1 MPNVQPYNCPFCE
14 AEMLFEEPK
23 SFYRCPDCK
32 TIVAL
37 GDRPPENEPEDT
49 E

>member
-1 MPNVQPYNCPFCE
+1 
-14 AEMLFEEPK
+14 MLFEESK
-23 SFYRCPDCK
+23 NHYRCPDCK

-37 GDRPPENEPEDT
+37 GNGPSRDEPEDT